1 MTPVVKYVFW
11 LSAITAHASSEL
23 VRTQRI
29 VRAALGE
36 AANLTCEL
44 TEPKDVLQVTWQ
56 RQNRQSAINIATYNT
71 RFGAKIS
78 DSYREHVSFSQVG
91 LQKCSIAIRG
101 VTREDEVC
109 YNCLF
114 NSYPDG
120 AIRGITCL
128 SVYELYEPIFEVS
141 TVPHHG
147 SEHKV
152 FLLTCSV
159 TGRPTPTVSWST
171 ERHDVIEDS
180 QHYTVTNPNGTV
192 TVTRNA
198 TIDVS
203 RLTGK
208 ETLIKC
214 IVEQPALESKKEI
227 FRVIAEDVIKNQ
239 DEENR
244 QLKVLI
250 GVFVSVG
257 LISVF
262 VIIGA
267 IFLWKCK
274 QTKCEGKRNW
284 LPARNDS
291 EDKNI
296 NVGIEDSPN
305 DMSSLLM
312 NVEISKINVFNDDG
326 SLSKAFKTSSPLTT
340 NNSTDQTHLSNEKF
354 KSTGS
359 TMRKRN
365 KDKENRKPRSSHPT
379 CKRGLEYR

>member
-1 MTPVVKYVFW
+1 LLHVCIICH
-11 LSAITAHASSEL
+11 LLAASSEL

-120 AIRGITCL
+120 AIRGMTCL

-227 FRVIAEDVIKNQ
+227 FRVIADG
-239 DEENR
+239 EN
-244 QLKVLI
+244 LYFLEI
-250 GVFVSVG
+250 VFR
-257 LISVF
+257 ISCF
-262 VIIGA
+262 I
-267 IFLWKCK
+267 
-274 QTKCEGKRNW
+274 
-284 LPARNDS
+284 
-291 EDKNI
+291 
-296 NVGIEDSPN
+296 
-305 DMSSLLM
+305 
-312 NVEISKINVFNDDG
+312 
-326 SLSKAFKTSSPLTT
+326 
-340 NNSTDQTHLSNEKF
+340 
-354 KSTGS
+354 
-359 TMRKRN
+359 
-365 KDKENRKPRSSHPT
+365 
-379 CKRGLEYR
+379 